1 VAVDEK
7 SVIGINYFFVGG
19 VCMDAL
25 DIITDLDN
33 VFPHFQAIFSADEH
47 TVIGYEIFG
56 RYQSSKEVISIGY
69 FFEDPQIPEE
79 YRLLVDNTVLIKA
92 LEEVVKLESDVL
104 LFINRNAKVLL
115 NDEEESFLNILL
127 DFEKKGINLNRY
139 VLEISGKLSQ
149 GDVDHLD
156 HLLNYYRTYGVK
168 IAMDKIG
175 DENGQLDRI
184 GQISPEIIKVDLKA
198 LKSTETSRSFQDVLF
213 TLSVLA
219 RKIGAT
225 LLFENIEMVHQLQF
239 AWKNGGRYYQG
250 YYLQKPTEQ
259 LVRRDILKERLKL
272 EIHDFI
278 KYEKKKLI
286 SLMDMRDMIQQK
298 VQHVL
303 AKNKKWESYDDWLS
317 IFCVEFSYMAFRLY
331 VCDEDG
337 FQKSA
342 NLFKQ
347 DDTWVSQKE
356 YINKNWSWRPF
367 FLENIIYMR
376 KEHKGI
382 LSDLY
387 SDIET
392 GEQIRTFSYLLNDK
406 DFLFI
411 DISQDYL
418 YEQLK
423 F

>member
-1 VAVDEK
+1 
-7 SVIGINYFFVGG
+7 
-19 VCMDAL
+19 MDAL
-25 DIITDLDN
+25 DIITDLDH

-47 TVIGYEIFG
+47 TVVGYEIFG
-56 RYQSSKEVISIGY
+56 RYKSATEVISIGY

-79 YRLLVDNTVLIKA
+79 YRLLVDNTVLKKA
-92 LEEVVKLESDVL
+92 LDEVLNLETDVL

-115 NDEEESFLNILL
+115 NDEEESFLNLL
-127 DFEKKGINLNRY
+127 LEYEKKGINLKRY

-149 GDVDHLD
+149 GDADHLD
-156 HLLNYYRTYGVK
+156 HLLNYYRTFGIK

-175 DENGQLDRI
+175 GESGQLDRI
-184 GQISPEIIKVDLKA
+184 GQIAPEIIKVDLKA

-250 YYLQKPTEQ
+250 YYLQNPQENFVK
-259 LVRRDILKERLKL
+259 RDILRERLKR
-272 EIHDFI
+272 EIHHFI
-278 KYEKKKLI
+278 NFEKKKLI
-286 SLMDMRDMIQQK
+286 SLMDMRDSIQQK
-298 VQHVL
+298 IQSLL
-303 AKNKKWESYDDWLS
+303 AKNRKLDSYDEWLS
-317 IFCVEFSYMAFRLY
+317 LLCGEFSNMAFRFY

-347 DDTWVSQKE
+347 NHNWVFQKE

-376 KEHKGI
+376 KEQKGI

-411 DISQDYL
+411 DISHDYL